1 MTLKGIKYIR
11 AADVIIYDHLTPK
24 EVLSYSK
31 SSCKMIYLNNDNEE
45 IDILRKYSLK
55 GKLVVRL
62 KNGDPYIFGRGG
74 KICLTLTEEGIECE
88 VIPGVSSVNSVPA
101 YAGIPLTFP
110 KISDMITIVSGITE
124 GGKLFDFQK
133 IPEKGTLIVL
143 MAGKRLEEI
152 SKGLISKRSPS
163 EEVAI
168 IERGT
173 YIDQR
178 VSLVKLRELSELNLS
193 SPSMLVIG
201 DVIKL
206 RNFLWK
212 LS

>member
-1 MTLKGIKYIR
+1 
-11 AADVIIYDHLTPK
+11 
-24 EVLSYSK
+24 LSYAK
-31 SSCKMIYLNNDNEE
+31 PSCKIIYLNNDDEE
-45 IDILRKYSLK
+45 IDVLRKHSLE

-62 KNGDPYIFGRGG
+62 KNGDPYVFGRGG
-74 KICLTLTEEGIECE
+74 KICLTLKEEGIECE

-110 KISDMITIVSGITE
+110 KISDMITIVSGITD

-133 IPEKGTLIVL
+133 IPEKGTLVIL
-143 MAGKRLEEI
+143 MPGKRLEEI
-152 SKGLISKRSPS
+152 SKGLIAKRNPS
-163 EEVAI
+163 EKVAV

-178 VSLVKLRELSELNLS
+178 VSLVKLKELSELKLS

-201 DVIKL
+201 DVVKL